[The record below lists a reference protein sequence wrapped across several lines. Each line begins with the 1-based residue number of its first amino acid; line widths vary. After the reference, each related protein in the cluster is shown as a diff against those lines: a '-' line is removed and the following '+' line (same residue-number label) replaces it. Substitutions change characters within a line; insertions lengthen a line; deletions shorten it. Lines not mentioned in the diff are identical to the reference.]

1 MCYTLS
7 AEKILLNYFASR
19 HQSNK
24 ISFEEISSISCKI
37 VKKCNNS
44 ILAKTSI
51 DDIEDAVFNR
61 TNVLELDGASVVLK
75 NSNISIF
82 EHIDIVNQAMPE
94 FVKENCIAVFEE
106 YANEER

>member
-7 AEKILLNYFASR
+7 AEKILLNYFVSN
-19 HQSNK
+19 QQINK

-44 ILAKTSI
+44 ILVKTSI

-61 TNVLELDGASVVLK
+61 TDVFELDGASVVLK

-82 EHIDIVNQAMPE
+82 EHMDIVNQAMPE
-94 FVKENCIAVFEE
+94 FVRESCIEVFKEYKQE
-106 YANEER
+106 